1 MDVFELFNI
10 SFCALYL
17 YIYSTLMLSLFFL
30 FFCPFL
36 HYFYLILL
44 PSFSYSGSYTL
55 CFSPISEYL
64 TISKVHVNSYIT
76 YTFFNLALTFKK
88 HFYEHVIISYFFVW
102 IFDYLE
108 YIYWN
113 FVCEKSL

>member
-1 MDVFELFNI
+1 
-10 SFCALYL
+10 
-17 YIYSTLMLSLFFL
+17 MLSLFFL

-44 PSFSYSGSYTL
+44 PSFSYSGSYAL